1 MSTSNFGPWHSF
13 VKGVDVAWRGSHL
26 GDSKDLVA
34 RREGRTLSG
43 GEAEGG

>member
-1 MSTSNFGPWHSF
+1 MWH
-13 VKGVDVAWRGSHL
+13 GEGQGSHL